1 MQKSSSKEYDDI
13 ISRSNQIRKQAKKLE
28 KEKREKQNEKDSK
41 LPYKTYLTGI
51 INGKIIDLDIN
62 EYSIY
67 NTVELK
73 IRLENNE
80 NIVVNVNDNKKYEEK
95 NELIRL
101 LYMNNI
107 TEYKIDNL
115 LGRKIKLI
123 SDSPIYTRN
132 KSSDEINWSVYIP
145 SRLDRVSKI
154 SHKINYIYKFS
165 GDQYTHLEVKNNN
178 LYTYF
183 FLSFITYLIV
193 LLLVMIAFY
202 PFVTADNDVEMLKM
216 AFITSFGIVSI
227 SPILIRLGGT
237 IIKKYNAYKN
247 EDTLKK

>member
-1 MQKSSSKEYDDI
+1 
-13 ISRSNQIRKQAKKLE
+13 
-28 KEKREKQNEKDSK
+28 
-41 LPYKTYLTGI
+41 
-51 INGKIIDLDIN
+51 
-62 EYSIY
+62 
-67 NTVELK
+67 
-73 IRLENNE
+73 
-80 NIVVNVNDNKKYEEK
+80 
-95 NELIRL
+95 
-101 LYMNNI
+101 MNNI

-132 KSSDEINWSVYIP
+132 KSSDEIDWSVYIP

-154 SHKINYIYKFS
+154 SNKINHIYKFS
-165 GDQYTHLEVKNNN
+165 GDQYTHLAVKNNN
-178 LYTYF
+178 LDTHF

-202 PFVTADNDVEMLKM
+202 PFVTADNNVEMLKM

-227 SPILIRLGGT
+227 SPILIRLGVT